1 MTIMEAITSCEERRA
16 GLATDEEKLR
26 WLSQLDGRIYCEV
39 SGARVG
45 RAEMP
50 VYGADTD
57 PTTELLVG
65 APYDALYPTYLE
77 AQIDLACGEIARYNN
92 ASAVVTALLDAYA
105 AHRHRSHLAAP
116 RALRYF

>member
-1 MTIMEAITSCEERRA
+1 MTIMEAIKACEERRA
-16 GLATDEEKLR
+16 GQTTDEEKLR
-26 WLSQLDGRIYCEV
+26 WLSHLDGRIWCEV

-57 PTTELLVG
+57 LETELLVG

-77 AQIDLACGEIARYNN
+77 AEIDLACGEIARYNN
-92 ASAVVTALLDAYA
+92 GSAVVTALLDAYA
-105 AHRHRSHLAAP
+105 AHCHRAHLCAP
-116 RALRYF
+116 HALRYF